1 MVDRFK
7 ETKQLIC
14 IFDRVENGQAV
25 FHGYQAI
32 LKANSQ
38 QVLPPVFN
46 RHAYGVSLNFAV
58 PEYRLSEAQLQ
69 AITPWEEYRR
79 TRVYRYQPDMA
90 VMLEDEKKK
99 GLAELAQASRAH
111 ERQNSAGISVE
122 PAPQVA

>member
-58 PEYRLSEAQLQ
+58 PEYRLS
-69 AITPWEEYRR
+69 
-79 TRVYRYQPDMA
+79 
-90 VMLEDEKKK
+90 
-99 GLAELAQASRAH
+99 
-111 ERQNSAGISVE
+111 
-122 PAPQVA
+122 